1 MTGEEVE
8 QNNFI
13 EAENLGKVYRSFLG
27 FREVKALEGLSFN
40 LSKGEVVGLLGPN
53 GAGKTTTLMLIL
65 GLLTPTSGRIQLFGK
80 NPKEVAVKEKVGFLP
95 EESYF
100 YRFFTGEEILHYY
113 GRLFPITSDL
123 RKIRVDSLLKRVGLW
138 EARKRRL
145 KGYSKG
151 MLRRIGLAQA
161 LINNPEML
169 ILDEPTAGLDPIGT
183 REVKEMILQLKT
195 EGKTILLC
203 SHLLGDMQEVC
214 DRILMLYRGRVLRE
228 GPIREVL
235 AKRNHIGIDFRNLP
249 PEGLEEIRKVAE
261 KYGSEVV
268 DVEPST
274 ETLEDFFIKT
284 IEASR

>member
-1 MTGEEVE
+1 ME
-8 QNNFI
+8 QNYFI
-13 EAENLGKVYRSFLG
+13 EAENLGKVYRSLFG
-27 FREVKALEGLSFN
+27 FREVKALEGLSFK

-65 GLLTPTSGRIQLFGK
+65 GLLTPTSGCIKLFGK
-80 NPKEVAVKEKVGFLP
+80 NPKEVAVKEKVGFLA

-113 GRLFPITSDL
+113 GRLFPIKSDL
-123 RKIRVDSLLKRVGLW
+123 RKIRVDNLLKRVGLW

-161 LINNPEML
+161 LINDPEFL

-183 REVKEMILQLKT
+183 REVKELILQLKG

-203 SHLLGDMQEVC
+203 SHLLGDVQEVC
-214 DRILMLYRGRVLRE
+214 DRILMLYRGRVISE
-228 GPIREVL
+228 GPIREML
-235 AKRNHIGIDFRNLP
+235 AKRDHIGVDFRNLP
-249 PEGLEEIRKVAE
+249 PEGLEEIRRMAE

-274 ETLEDFFIKT
+274 ETLEEFFIKT
-284 IEASR
+284 VEASKE